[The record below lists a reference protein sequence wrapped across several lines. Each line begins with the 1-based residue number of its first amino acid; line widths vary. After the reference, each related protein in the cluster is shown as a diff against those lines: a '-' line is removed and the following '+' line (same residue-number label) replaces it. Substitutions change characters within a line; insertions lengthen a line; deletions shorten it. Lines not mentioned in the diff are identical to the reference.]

1 MTHRVQ
7 NLSEQSRLHGHEP
20 AKENNH
26 NFSAR
31 KDLILKDLL
40 VFGSILLV
48 VSVILYLIFFF

>member
-7 NLSEQSRLHGHEP
+7 NLSEQSRLHDHEP
-20 AKENNH
+20 AKESKH

>member
-7 NLSEQSRLHGHEP
+7 NLSEQSRLRGRGP
-20 AKENNH
+20 TKENNH

-48 VSVILYLIFFF
+48 VSVILYFIFFF